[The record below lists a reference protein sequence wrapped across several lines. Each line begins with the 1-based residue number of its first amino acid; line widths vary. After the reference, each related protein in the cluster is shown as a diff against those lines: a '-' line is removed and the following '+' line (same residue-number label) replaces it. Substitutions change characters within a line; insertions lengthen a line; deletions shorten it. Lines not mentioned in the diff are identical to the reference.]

1 MTFAREGAAPAR
13 DHSTTPTVA
22 SFALTS
28 FLLTVN
34 SQGAARVSQPGDAS
48 NTNGARRSART
59 RADCAV
65 YCSVGVVQS
74 ITPAGS
80 SMNSLETGLIATFE
94 VVDVPLR

>member
-1 MTFAREGAAPAR
+1 M
-13 DHSTTPTVA
+13 A

-34 SQGAARVSQPGDAS
+34 SHGSARVSQPGDAS
-48 NTNGARRSART
+48 KTNGARRNART
-59 RADCAV
+59 RADRTA

-80 SMNSLETGLIATFE
+80 SMNALETGLTATFE